1 MRSKLTIALLCFA
14 ISIPAYSQVDYDAYE
29 TESSPSYYD
38 DEAERLRQENDERGW
53 DAESLQQELDEQDW
67 EEERRKER
75 WLENEEIRRAN
86 EQREWEA
93 QRRDQI
99 RIEKERIQKD
109 NELRVLEAQRLEQ
122 LRIENERIRKENER
136 RERERDAQRLAQL
149 RLEND
154 ARERAIA
161 KAAALEVVMQKPKQS
176 GVSGA
181 STILEQLRK
190 LGQLKDSGYLTD
202 MEFQELKKQLLDDQ
216 T

>member
-1 MRSKLTIALLCFA
+1 MRSKLAIALLCFA
-14 ISIPAYSQVDYDAYE
+14 ISIPAYSQVDYDVYE
-29 TESSPSYYD
+29 AEGSPSYYD
-38 DEAERLRQENDERGW
+38 DEAERLRQERDERGW
-53 DAESLQQELDEQDW
+53 DEESLQHELDEQEW
-67 EEERRKER
+67 EEQRRKER

-99 RIEKERIQKD
+99 RIEKERIQRE
-109 NELRVLEAQRLEQ
+109 NERRVLEAQRREQ
-122 LRIENERIRKENER
+122 LRIENERIRKENEQ

-149 RLEND
+149 RLENE

-161 KAAALEVVMQKPKQS
+161 KAAALEVVMQKPTRS
-176 GVSGA
+176 GVSGVP
-181 STILEQLRK
+181 TILEQLQK

-202 MEFQELKKQLLDDQ
+202 MEFQELKKKLLDDQ

>member
-1 MRSKLTIALLCFA
+1 MKIALTIALLFMA
-14 ISIPAYSQVDYDAYE
+14 VSLPAFSQVYDDASG
-29 TESSPSYYD
+29 TESTSSYYD
-38 DEAERLRQENDERGW
+38 DEAERLRQEQDELGW
-53 DAESLQQELDEQDW
+53 DAESLHQELDEQDW
-67 EEERRKER
+67 EEQRRKER

-99 RIEKERIQKD
+99 RIEKERIQKG

-122 LRIENERIRKENER
+122 LRIENERIRKENEQ

-149 RLEND
+149 RLENE

-161 KAAALEVVMQKPKQS
+161 KAAALEVVMQKPNRS

-181 STILEQLRK
+181 PTILEQLQK

>member
-1 MRSKLTIALLCFA
+1 MRSALTIALLCTA
-14 ISIPAYSQVDYDAYE
+14 ASSPAFSQSYDDAFG
-29 TESSPSYYD
+29 TESTSSYYD
-38 DEAERLRQENDERGW
+38 DEAERLRQEHDERDW
-53 DAESLQQELDEQDW
+53 DAESPQQELDEQDW
-67 EEERRKER
+67 EEQRRKER

-99 RIEKERIQKD
+99 RIENERIQKE
-109 NELRVLEAQRLEQ
+109 NEQRALEAERREK
-122 LRIENERIRKENER
+122 LRIEKERIRKENEQ

-149 RLEND
+149 RLENE

-161 KAAALEVVMQKPKQS
+161 KAAALEVVMQKPNQS
-176 GVSGA
+176 GVSGVP
-181 STILEQLRK
+181 TILEQLRK

>member
-14 ISIPAYSQVDYDAYE
+14 ISMPAYSQVDYD
-29 TESSPSYYD
+29 
-38 DEAERLRQENDERGW
+38 
-53 DAESLQQELDEQDW
+53 QDW
-67 EEERRKER
+67 EEQRRKER

-86 EQREWEA
+86 ERREWEA

-99 RIEKERIQKD
+99 RIEKERIQKE
-109 NELRVLEAQRLEQ
+109 NEQRVLEAQHREQ
-122 LRIENERIRKENER
+122 LRIENERIRKENEQ

-149 RLEND
+149 RLENE

-161 KAAALEVVMQKPKQS
+161 KAAALEVVMQKPSQS
-176 GVSGA
+176 GVSGVP
-181 STILEQLRK
+181 TILEQLRK

>member
-1 MRSKLTIALLCFA
+1 MRSRLTIALLCFA
-14 ISIPAYSQVDYDAYE
+14 LSTPAYSQVDYDAYE
-29 TESSPSYYD
+29 DESSPSYYD
-38 DEAERLRQENDERGW
+38 DES
-53 DAESLQQELDEQDW
+53 ESLQQELDEQDW
-67 EEERRKER
+67 EEQRRKER

-122 LRIENERIRKENER
+122 LRIENERIRKENEQ

-149 RLEND
+149 RLENE

-161 KAAALEVVMQKPKQS
+161 KAAALEIVMQKPNQS

-181 STILEQLRK
+181 PTILEQLQK

>member
-1 MRSKLTIALLCFA
+1 MRSALTIALLYMA
-14 ISIPAYSQVDYDAYE
+14 A
-29 TESSPSYYD
+29 SSPAFSQAYDDASGTEPTSGYFD
-38 DEAERLRQENDERGW
+38 DEAERLRQQHDERDW
-53 DAESLQQELDEQDW
+53 NPESLQQELDEQDW
-67 EEERRKER
+67 EEQRRKER

-99 RIEKERIQKD
+99 RIQKERIQTQ
-109 NELRVLEAQRLEQ
+109 NEQRVLEAQRREQ
-122 LRIENERIRKENER
+122 LRIENERKRKENEQR
-136 RERERDAQRLAQL
+136 QRERDAHRLAQL
-149 RLEND
+149 RLENE

-161 KAAALEVVMQKPKQS
+161 KAAALEVVMQKPSQS

-181 STILEQLRK
+181 PIILEQLQR

-202 MEFQELKKQLLDDQ
+202 MEFQELKKKLLDDQ

>member
-1 MRSKLTIALLCFA
+1 MKITLTIALLCTA
-14 ISIPAYSQVDYDAYE
+14 ASLPAFSQVYDDASG
-29 TESSPSYYD
+29 TEPTTGYYD
-38 DEAERLRQENDERGW
+38 DEAERLRQEHDELGW
-53 DAESLQQELDEQDW
+53 DAESLQQEFDEQDW
-67 EEERRKER
+67 EEQRRKER

-93 QRRDQI
+93 QRRDKI
-99 RIEKERIQKD
+99 RIEKERIQSE
-109 NELRVLEAQRLEQ
+109 NEQRALEAQRLEQ
-122 LRIENERIRKENER
+122 LRIENERIRKENEQ

-149 RLEND
+149 RLENE

-161 KAAALEVVMQKPKQS
+161 KAAALEVVMQKPSQS
-176 GVSGA
+176 GVAGVPS
-181 STILEQLRK
+181 ILEQLRK

>member
-1 MRSKLTIALLCFA
+1 MRSAQTIALLCFA

-29 TESSPSYYD
+29 TENSPSYYD

-53 DAESLQQELDEQDW
+53 D
-67 EEERRKER
+67 
-75 WLENEEIRRAN
+75 EEIRRAN

-122 LRIENERIRKENER
+122 LLIKNERIRKENEQ

-149 RLEND
+149 RLENE

-181 STILEQLRK
+181 PPILEQLQK

>member
-1 MRSKLTIALLCFA
+1 MSSKLTIALLCFA
-14 ISIPAYSQVDYDAYE
+14 ISIPAYSQVDYDAY
-29 TESSPSYYD
+29 D

-53 DAESLQQELDEQDW
+53 DED
-67 EEERRKER
+67 
-75 WLENEEIRRAN
+75 IRRAN

-99 RIEKERIQKD
+99 RIDKERIQNE

-122 LRIENERIRKENER
+122 LRIENERIRKENEQ

-149 RLEND
+149 RLENE

-181 STILEQLRK
+181 PTILEQLQK